1 MNADWYFD
9 FVSPY
14 SHLQLQRLLR
24 GWPKEVTLTPR
35 AILFA
40 AVLDHWGQRGPAEI
54 VPKRVFTYRQAQ
66 WRAER
71 DGIPMRFPP
80 RHPFNPLKA
89 LRLAVAL
96 DERMDAIGEIFA
108 AIWQDGLDVSTDEGF
123 RELATR
129 LGVADAHTRIAAP
142 EVKDKLRANTERA
155 IAAGV
160 FGVPT
165 ILVDG
170 MAFWGDDATDMALDY
185 LRDPARFTSG
195 EMARVAGLPVGA
207 SRQLPPD
214 GRH

>member
-1 MNADWYFD
+1 MRQADWYFD
-9 FVSPY
+9 FVSPFSY
-14 SHLQLQRLLR
+14 LQLQRLHEMPADLA
-24 GWPKEVTLTPR
+24 LTPR

-54 VPKRVFTYRQAQ
+54 EPKRVFTYRQAQ
-66 WRAER
+66 WRADR

-80 RHPFNPLKA
+80 RHPFNPLKV

-96 DERMDAIGEIFA
+96 EERMEVIREIFF
-108 AIWQDGLDVSTDEGF
+108 AIWRDGIDASSDEGF
-123 RELATR
+123 RQLAAQ
-129 LGVADAHTRIAAP
+129 LGVRDADALIAKQD
-142 EVKDKLRANTERA
+142 VKDRLRANTERA

-170 MAFWGDDATDMALDY
+170 LAFWGDDATAMALDY

-195 EMARVAGLPVGA
+195 EMARVATLPVGA
-207 SRQLPPD
+207 TRQAK
-214 GRH
+214 